1 MINSEDKKRNKKNIL
16 LFKNEIEK
24 EEKDIIKSKDII
36 CPECDESIKFQIIE
50 YKQNY
55 YNEKNEHIIDNIL
68 LNEFEKTQ
76 NINNK
81 EIKYEISNNNNKS
94 NL

>member
-1 MINSEDKKRNKKNIL
+1 MINSENKTRNKKNIL

-50 YKQNY
+50 YK
-55 YNEKNEHIIDNIL
+55 
-68 LNEFEKTQ
+68 
-76 NINNK
+76 
-81 EIKYEISNNNNKS
+81 
-94 NL
+94 

>member
-36 CPECDESIKFQIIE
+36 CPKFDESIKF
-50 YKQNY
+50 
-55 YNEKNEHIIDNIL
+55 
-68 LNEFEKTQ
+68 
-76 NINNK
+76 
-81 EIKYEISNNNNKS
+81 
-94 NL
+94 

>member
-16 LFKNEIEK
+16 VFENEL
-24 EEKDIIKSKDII
+24 EEVIIKSKDII
-36 CPECDESIKFQIIE
+36 CPECAESIKFQIIE

-55 YNEKNEHIIDNIL
+55 HNEKNEHIINNIL

-81 EIKYEISNNNNKS
+81 EIKYEINNNNKS
-94 NL
+94 N